1 MRYSIK
7 MVAYLLVLLGMM
19 TFIACGGSGSGA
31 DGGGPNPPVSA
42 IIDLT
47 ATTSDNDGVPTKIIR
62 EVTTLAVQGA
72 LPSQLNM
79 YETYAGVQLDVDLD
93 IYKLLGDLLNPA
105 TLPATLTEFLKTG
118 ALPAGLMDTVMG
130 SIKQTPLL
138 VQFWALDDM
147 QSSTNNG
154 GDDWMTD
161 NDTIDM
167 MMGYFHTEKTGGPAG
182 VPGTYAQTTYSDFGK
197 NKSGVIQYEVVPVP
211 NEIDMYRK
219 AKTTHKDK
227 DGGFVR
233 TTEFIY
239 GGDDG
244 VPDDVPKGKMSKAT
258 NYSDA
263 DEKIVK
269 SVYVFSYDSEGR
281 LTGMKSYEDA
291 AMTTKLGGGSYTTLT
306 WGVTPGGNKT
316 LDLTLGLQLNIPWVF
331 GLLHIKPHGLLEQAL
346 VGVLT
351 LFKIPTEGE
360 LGFLSFSY
368 EFNKDDPKTIKK
380 EKETISKLVEYAA
393 LDTTKTKIT
402 NCSLYV
408 YDEASQ
414 EFIASGGTTASYSDN
429 YSDNCLTEKV
439 STTVNKLV
447 ITFAQ

>member
-7 MVAYLLVLLGMM
+7 MVAYLLMLLGMM
-19 TFIACGGSGSGA
+19 SFIACGGSGGGA

-42 IIDLT
+42 NIDLT
-47 ATTSDNDGVPTKIIR
+47 ATTSDNGGVPTKIIR

-118 ALPAGLMDTVMG
+118 ALPTGLMDTVMG

-167 MMGYFHTEKTGGPAG
+167 MYGYFHTEKTGGPAG
-182 VPGTYAQTTYSDFGK
+182 VPGTYTQTTYSGFGI
-197 NKSGVIQYEVVPVP
+197 NKSGEIQYEVEGYAV
-211 NEIDMYRK
+211 DMYRK
-219 AKTTHKDK
+219 FKTTHKDK
-227 DGGFVR
+227 DNGFVR
-233 TTEFIY
+233 TTEFEY
-239 GGDDG
+239 GG
-244 VPDDVPKGKMSKAT
+244 PEGKMSKAT

-263 DEKIVK
+263 DEKIFE

-291 AMTTKLGGGSYTTLT
+291 AMTTRLGGGSYTTLT

-368 EFNKDDPKTIKK
+368 EFNKDNPKTIKK
-380 EKETISKLVEYAA
+380 EKETISKLIEYAA

-447 ITFAQ
+447 ITFAE